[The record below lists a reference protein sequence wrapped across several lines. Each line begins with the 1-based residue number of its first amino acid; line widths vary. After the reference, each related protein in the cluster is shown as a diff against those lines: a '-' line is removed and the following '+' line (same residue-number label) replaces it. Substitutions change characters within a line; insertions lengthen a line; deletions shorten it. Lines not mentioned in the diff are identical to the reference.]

1 VSRRKLSS
9 GKSCG
14 EERNTSL
21 CPLHI
26 CGSTALFQDSLL
38 QATICVGLHFGTGMM
53 TSELSFAASKLKQ
66 FSSLYASVKLSLSG
80 HIFLLERSFT
90 DDCIFCV
97 LCDCK
102 RFFFP
107 WLANTAMVS
116 DFHAPDSV
124 VCVQILEHR
133 KVTDRCPTSG
143 WNNRVLWKSS
153 PWLLR
158 LRTDDYC
165 SRLPIFRFMFK

>member
-1 VSRRKLSS
+1 MKMLTGLLSRRSAGVAACVFSTALWSRGENY

-26 CGSTALFQDSLL
+26 CGSTALFRDSLL
-38 QATICVGLHFGTGMM
+38 QATVCVGLHFGPGMM
-53 TSELSFAASKLKQ
+53 ISTELNFAAAKLKQ

-97 LCDCK
+97 LCDGK
-102 RFFFP
+102 
-107 WLANTAMVS
+107 
-116 DFHAPDSV
+116 
-124 VCVQILEHR
+124 
-133 KVTDRCPTSG
+133 
-143 WNNRVLWKSS
+143 
-153 PWLLR
+153 
-158 LRTDDYC
+158 
-165 SRLPIFRFMFK
+165 